1 MIPAPPGTDSIR
13 NDLARLVAGGKA
25 SSSDPDRVAYA
36 RDLWPRHQ
44 IATRAGNPAVAPP
57 AVIVWP
63 SNTEELS
70 SVIAYAAAR
79 SIPVVPYG
87 AGSGVCGGVLPT
99 TDTVL
104 IDMKMMRSLKTI
116 DRARLTCD
124 ADAGMIGQHLEDD
137 LGAAGFTLGHFPSS
151 IYCSTLGGWVAGR
164 SAGQCSG
171 RYGKIEDM
179 VLGLTVVDGTGRVLR
194 AERGGDNSALLPLF
208 IGSEGILGVVTEAR
222 LRIAPAPPCRRF
234 ASYLFPSTETGLDA
248 IRRIYQAGLRPA
260 VARLYDPFDSMIARR
275 GGLRTEHEAEP
286 KPKRTEAKPG
296 LGLRALV
303 QALRAP
309 GMLNELIDRVP
320 DKTMGGAK
328 LILVWEAD
336 PLIADAEL
344 REARAICSR
353 YDAQDT
359 GEGPA
364 KHWLGHRH
372 SVSYRQSPLFTA
384 GAFIDTMEVAATW
397 SRLLPMYHAVRS
409 ALSPHVFVMAHFSHA
424 YPDGASIY
432 FTFAGAARDDHA
444 CELAYDRA
452 WKAALK
458 AVVAAG
464 GTLSHH
470 HGVGRSKAPAM
481 RSEQGNA
488 IDVVRELKR
497 VMDPKGIFNRGAL
510 IPDLDEHTPLGPVVE
525 AE

>member
-1 MIPAPPGTDSIR
+1 VIPAPPGTDSIR

-309 GMLNELIDRVP
+309 GMLN
-320 DKTMGGAK
+320 
-328 LILVWEAD
+328 

-510 IPDLDEHTPLGPVVE
+510 IPDLDEHTPLGPVAE